1 MHHGCSRRGLSRN
14 GANAGLDEHC
24 APGRGLRCRR
34 LACASGLRLAA
45 LCSLLAGQ
53 LVAGAWPI
61 DDALA
66 QDLYP
71 SKPVKIIVG
80 MPAGS
85 FTDLSARL
93 IADGL
98 RANLRESFI
107 IENRPGAATNIATA
121 SVLRAPNDGYT
132 LLLSTNSNTM
142 NVSLFKELPFDVV
155 RDFQPIA
162 MIASSAF
169 ILAVT
174 PSLPVSSVQELIA
187 YAKDHPNTLNF
198 ASTGA
203 GTANHLAVEMLAKQA
218 GIKLT
223 TVFYKGSAEGITDV
237 LAGRTHAMFTPG
249 STALPHVEAGKLK
262 ALAVT
267 SRRRTALAPSI
278 PTMAEAGLPEYEVA
292 MWNGLSAPA
301 GTPRDVVD
309 RLAAAATKA
318 LASDE
323 LRSKIK
329 SNGGDPIVMGPKEF
343 SDYIRED
350 IQRWSDVIREAGI
363 KPQ

>member
-1 MHHGCSRRGLSRN
+1 MHHSGRKRGPSRN
-14 GANAGLDEHC
+14 GANAGLENRC
-24 APGRGLRCRR
+24 APDHGPRRRR
-34 LACASGLRLAA
+34 LVSTAVLRLATI
-45 LCSLLAGQ
+45 CSLLAGQ
-53 LVAGAWPI
+53 LAAAGWPI

-66 QDLYP
+66 QDVYP

-93 IADGL
+93 IAESL
-98 RANLRESFI
+98 RADLREAFI

-169 ILAVT
+169 ILAAT
-174 PSLPVSSVQELIA
+174 PSLPASNLHELIA
-187 YAKDHPNTLNF
+187 YAKDRPNALNF

-218 GIKLT
+218 DIKLT
-223 TVFYKGSAEGITDV
+223 TVFYKGSAEGVADV
-237 LAGRTHAMFTPG
+237 LAGRTHAMFAPA
-249 STALPHVEAGKLK
+249 STVLPHIEAGKLK

-267 SRRRTALAPSI
+267 SRRRTALAPNI
-278 PTMAEAGLPEYEVA
+278 PTMAEAGLPGYEVA

-350 IQRWSDVIREAGI
+350 IRRWSDAIRAAGI